1 MSKKKNALPSGWRL
15 LPLGE
20 VIALEYGKGFPQSKR
35 QPGPYA
41 VYGSNGV
48 IDRAD
53 KYLLEEPTIIVGRK
67 GSAGEINLAEPKSWP
82 IDTTYYV
89 QLCNRQVGTLEFA
102 YYLLRWF
109 DPRRFIET
117 TTKPGLNRDRVY
129 EQVVPVPPLP
139 VQERIVQ
146 ILQKVDEIRRK
157 ANDALDTVD
166 SALVSLFLDL
176 FGDPAANPK
185 GWPTVA
191 LGDIIDDCQNGF
203 ATGEKGVP
211 AGIPQVRMQNITT
224 RGWFDATLVRTV
236 ERHRNHDRYLL
247 RDGDVLFN
255 NTNSPEL
262 VGKTTVFREQG
273 SWYFSNHISRLRP
286 ARVTSEYLWGLL
298 LLLWIRGR
306 FRSMCRQWVNQAS
319 ISKDELL
326 KVRVPLPDE
335 RALCLHKDLV
345 NRLEA
350 VRKQLLTQLSDA
362 DALFRGLLGRAFV
375 GELTAEWEA
384 ANAQQIAAAQRLHEA
399 LPRLAILALVAEAA
413 RRNRS
418 PLLLT
423 ALMKYVFLLQMES
436 NGRRRFYHFVPYHYG
451 PFAKEVYGDL
461 EQLRQEG
468 LITIDQDAEEE
479 KTQIAVADPARVQ
492 QALGELPEDL
502 RADIAAILDQ
512 YGELEHNR
520 LLKTVYAKYP
530 AYAKKSRLLKGARK
544 PPKRS
549 GRSS

>member
-1 MSKKKNALPSGWRL
+1 MQHS
-15 LPLGE
+15 
-20 VIALEYGKGFPQSKR
+20 
-35 QPGPYA
+35 
-41 VYGSNGV
+41 
-48 IDRAD
+48 
-53 KYLLEEPTIIVGRK
+53 
-67 GSAGEINLAEPKSWP
+67 
-82 IDTTYYV
+82 
-89 QLCNRQVGTLEFA
+89 C
-102 YYLLRWF
+102 
-109 DPRRFIET
+109 
-117 TTKPGLNRDRVY
+117 
-129 EQVVPVPPLP
+129 EQ
-139 VQERIVQ
+139 
-146 ILQKVDEIRRK
+146 
-157 ANDALDTVD
+157 
-166 SALVSLFLDL
+166 
-176 FGDPAANPK
+176 
-185 GWPTVA
+185 
-191 LGDIIDDCQNGF
+191 
-203 ATGEKGVP
+203 
-211 AGIPQVRMQNITT
+211 
-224 RGWFDATLVRTV
+224 V
-236 ERHRNHDRYLL
+236 ERHRNHDRFLL

-273 SWYFSNHISRLRP
+273 SWYFSNHISRLRA

-335 RALCLHKDLV
+335 RALRLHKDLV

-384 ANAQQIAAAQRLHEA
+384 ANAQQIAATQRLYEA
-399 LPRLAILALVAEAA
+399 LPRLALLALLAEAA

-418 PLLLT
+418 ALLLT

-451 PFAKEVYGDL
+451 PFAKELYADL

-479 KTQIAVADPARVQ
+479 KTRIAVAAPARVQ
-492 QALGELPEDL
+492 QALGGLPEDL
-502 RADIAAILDQ
+502 CADIAAILDQ